1 MKPFLAIPSSRGAID
16 FRTMRAIESVHAA
29 YPETMRRVQVCSLL
43 AYCFNAL
50 YAEALNRR
58 GDGITHFVMLHDDVA
73 PQDVEGV
80 CWLRVLE
87 NEMTVRGVPVL
98 SAAVAVRGTNESSA
112 AVDGPAPRRI
122 PLAELAKKG
131 GVHSRDCAL
140 LINTGC
146 LVIDI
151 RETWAEKLY
160 FHVKDGIRRLSDG
173 TFAPFVEPEDWELSR
188 SLRRMGVPFAT
199 TAAVETLHA
208 GVQRWSSRQ

>member
-1 MKPFLAIPSSRGAID
+1 MPARERSSTAERWRGPALAAGLWL
-16 FRTMRAIESVHAA
+16 AA
-29 YPETMRRVQVCSLL
+29 LAFGSAAQAQTSL
-43 AYCFNAL
+43 CNHTSF
-50 YAEALNRR
+50 
-58 GDGITHFVMLHDDVA
+58 
-73 PQDVEGV
+73 
-80 CWLRVLE
+80 
-87 NEMTVRGVPVL
+87 VL